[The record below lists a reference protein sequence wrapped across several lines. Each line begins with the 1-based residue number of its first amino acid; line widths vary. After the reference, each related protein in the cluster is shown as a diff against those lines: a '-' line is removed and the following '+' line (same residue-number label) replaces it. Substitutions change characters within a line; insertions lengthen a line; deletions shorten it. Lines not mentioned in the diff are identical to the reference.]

1 MVRVPSA
8 EVVGWR
14 PTSPSLCLS
23 VTPVLHHRGPL
34 IAGHNFLFT
43 IAFLSDTAIAFDTT
57 NLGKYLFHG
66 HGDTKKISKTR
77 KQKIRPVH
85 THLLF
90 RRLRPPSPHILDP
103 LRYFQLVASDGACD
117 SIPCILFLRYLFR
130 LSGRDEYFLR
140 PLFSFFSVRPPMMYR
155 TCSDIAT

>member
-66 HGDTKKISKTR
+66 HGDTKKH
-77 KQKIRPVH
+77 QK
-85 THLLF
+85 LENKK
-90 RRLRPPSPHILDP
+90 
-103 LRYFQLVASDGACD
+103 SDLY
-117 SIPCILFLRYLFR
+117 IPI
-130 LSGRDEYFLR
+130 
-140 PLFSFFSVRPPMMYR
+140 SFFADYDHLRLIS
-155 TCSDIAT
+155 